1 MDYDYSDAKRQ
12 ICVLIGAGMSA
23 GAGIPTFRG
32 EGGEWMTERKVRKAF
47 EIDNFKNSAELRSV
61 LWRWLADSPA
71 WNAKPT
77 RAHWL
82 LKQLD
87 DAGHLR
93 AVLTQNFDTLEKKAG
108 IRQGKIRQ
116 LHGRMD
122 RSVCLSCGRY
132 FNTREVIDE
141 MADQDSSAPLRGR
154 GAVPAARR
162 VGEPLPAERST
173 ILSQAE
179 RATEGLGLSDE
190 MTALIASKTQSPPT
204 KEGQMAQP
212 SGRLFDP
219 HCPDCGG
226 IIKPDIVLFG
236 EPLDEMMLRYIGGM
250 DIPACDELWCIGS
263 SLAVYPAADIPRRAR
278 ELGKRVVIISTD
290 KTEQDNVADEIIRQ
304 PADTAVA
311 VLVNRT
317 IKC

>member
-1 MDYDYSDAKRQ
+1 M
-12 ICVLIGAGMSA
+12 
-23 GAGIPTFRG
+23 
-32 EGGEWMTERKVRKAF
+32 
-47 EIDNFKNSAELRSV
+47 
-61 LWRWLADSPA
+61 
-71 WNAKPT
+71 
-77 RAHWL
+77 

-93 AVLTQNFDTLEKKAG
+93 AVLTQNFDMLEKKAG

-122 RSVCLSCGRY
+122 RSVCLSCSRY
-132 FNTREVIDE
+132 FDTREVIDE
-141 MADQDSSAPLRGR
+141 MTDQDSSAPLRGR
-154 GAVPAARR
+154 GAVPVARR

-179 RATEGLGLSDE
+179 RATEGFDPSDE
-190 MTALIASKTQSPPT
+190 MTALIAPKTQSPPA

-226 IIKPDIVLFG
+226 IIKPDIVFFG

-278 ELGKRVVIISTD
+278 ELGRRVIIISTD
-290 KTEQDNVADEIIRQ
+290 KTEQDNIADEIIRQ

-311 VLVNRT
+311 VLANRT
-317 IKC
+317 INN